1 MCTHLFFLQVDCDR
15 LVSSPFQTSSSF
27 IITITMGKS
36 FLVWFGVFGQLKQT
50 EFYENGWVEG
60 VVLIFQTSKHQH
72 TGKYCPCPE
81 RRGQSMLDSV
91 LDYFYGAW
99 LLLRF

>member
-1 MCTHLFFLQVDCDR
+1 
-15 LVSSPFQTSSSF
+15 
-27 IITITMGKS
+27 MGKS

-60 VVLIFQTSKHQH
+60 VVLLFFFPDVKAPTHEES
-72 TGKYCPCPE
+72 CPWSGRKE
-81 RRGQSMLDSV
+81 QSMLDSV

-99 LLLRF
+99 LLLRFWFFSCGQWRKNHYCFFFM